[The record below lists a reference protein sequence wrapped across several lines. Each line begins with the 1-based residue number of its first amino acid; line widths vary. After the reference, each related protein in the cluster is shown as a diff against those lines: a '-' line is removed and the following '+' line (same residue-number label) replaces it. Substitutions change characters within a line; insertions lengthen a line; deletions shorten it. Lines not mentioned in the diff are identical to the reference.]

1 MTERDSHLTQEK
13 GNVEDTLKMGFISRD
28 CWPTGVER
36 VTHALEGRKLIRE
49 TQWRSQPSS
58 IPTFNHLPRSMAPLK
73 FGIPSA
79 CAWLWV
85 RHSYQDG
92 KPRYSKTHRRN
103 GMKSLKKLI
112 ALLGLLSVLC
122 AIPSM
127 AQITDSVKFEAPSA
141 FYAGN
146 AKMPAGSYTVSQ
158 PNADA
163 NLLLIEDAN
172 GSHSAFL
179 EYEVVSSN
187 TSHAQIDVT
196 FNKYGNVDF
205 LSTIWVQGQDSE
217 MQILPSKVEQNAAKA
232 AAAAKHSLSA
242 KSAGQP

>member
-1 MTERDSHLTQEK
+1 M
-13 GNVEDTLKMGFISRD
+13 KM
-28 CWPTGVER
+28 
-36 VTHALEGRKLIRE
+36 
-49 TQWRSQPSS
+49 
-58 IPTFNHLPRSMAPLK
+58 
-73 FGIPSA
+73 
-79 CAWLWV
+79 
-85 RHSYQDG
+85 
-92 KPRYSKTHRRN
+92 
-103 GMKSLKKLI
+103 LKKLI

-163 NLLLIEDAN
+163 NLLLIEDAD

-187 TSHAQIDVT
+187 TSHAQSDVT